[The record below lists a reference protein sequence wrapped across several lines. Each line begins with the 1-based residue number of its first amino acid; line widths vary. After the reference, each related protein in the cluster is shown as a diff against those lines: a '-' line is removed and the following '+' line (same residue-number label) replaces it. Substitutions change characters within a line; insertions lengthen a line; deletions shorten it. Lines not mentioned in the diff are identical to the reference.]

1 MSLKNIP
8 LKDTYWS
15 GNDDLINEFYI
26 PCLQNSIS
34 YDRAVGY
41 FSSSILKYISNGLY
55 QFIMNGGKI
64 RLICSA
70 ELSHRDIELI
80 KKGYDNSED
89 IFESKFSKEIDD
101 LVSDSEL
108 ANVKN
113 LAWLIKNER
122 LDIKICIK
130 SENKIST
137 LFHEK
142 FGIFKDTSG
151 DIVSYMGSI
160 NESPM
165 GWLYNEESFEVS
177 YTWEPALKPRVMQK
191 VERFERLWNNLAEG
205 VDTYS
210 FPDALRKKI
219 VKIAPSKPVDE
230 IRYTVKKPKIEFIP
244 RKCQK
249 EAFEKYSESYSCFFQ
264 MATGSGKTKASLYSF
279 KNTPK
284 WRFLLI
290 LVPNLELVEQWEKD
304 VRLFFPDAYILK
316 CSSGYNWKEKLLDII
331 EAKIPYKSIAIST
344 YDSAISRFALDKF
357 MKINPN
363 IFGIICDEAH
373 NLGSPERQ
381 KLMRLPA
388 RFRIG
393 LSATPV
399 RNFDIEGTERI
410 LEYFNNNIYKFTIK
424 DAIDEEYLVE
434 YEYYV
439 YPYDLTSDEW
449 DLYLELSKKINKCN
463 ILLNSQD
470 DTNKNKGKIEKKL
483 KNLYIKRAEIFKT
496 SKNKKKEFIN
506 IVKNITND
514 NRLLVYCDS
523 KNHLKEYANL
533 LDSLGLDYYT
543 YMGDMSKKDRAVV
556 LGNFEMGVK
565 KILLAIKCLDEGID
579 IPICDSAV
587 FVSSSSSEREFIQR
601 RGRVLRKYPGKN
613 RAYIYDFFTIPP
625 YDKYDN
631 YEVKI
636 AKELVEKEY
645 RRINIISNDAI
656 NGISVKNQLDEVLD
670 KYNLNPYRI

>member
-1 MSLKNIP
+1 MSLKNMP

-55 QFIMNGGKI
+55 QFIRNGGKI

-70 ELSHRDIELI
+70 ELSHKDIGLI
-80 KKGYDNSED
+80 KKGYDNPED
-89 IFESKFSKEIDD
+89 MFESKFSKEIDD
-101 LVSDSEL
+101 LLSDYEL
-108 ANVKN
+108 SNVKN

-142 FGIFKDTSG
+142 FGIFKDELG
-151 DIVSYMGSI
+151 NIVSYMGSI
-160 NESPM
+160 NESLM

-177 YTWEPALKPRVMQK
+177 YTWESALKPRVMHK
-191 VERFERLWNNLAEG
+191 VERFENLWNNLAEG

-219 VKIAPSKPVDE
+219 VKIAPSKPIDE
-230 IRYTVKKPKIEFIP
+230 VNYIFNPKIEFTP

-279 KNTPK
+279 KNTLK
-284 WRFLLI
+284 WKFLLI

-304 VRLFFPDAYILK
+304 VKLFFPDAYILK
-316 CSSGYNWKEKLLDII
+316 CSGEYNWKEKLLDLI

-357 MKINPN
+357 VKINPN
-363 IFGIICDEAH
+363 IFGIIYDEAH
-373 NLGSPERQ
+373 NLGSSERQ
-381 KLMRLPA
+381 KLMTLST
-388 RFRIG
+388 RFKIG

-399 RNFDIEGTERI
+399 RNFDIEGTEKI
-410 LEYFNNNIYKFTIK
+410 LGYFNNNIYKFTIK
-424 DAIDEEYLVE
+424 DAIDEGYLVE

-439 YPYDLTSDEW
+439 YPYELTSDEW
-449 DLYLELSKKINKCN
+449 DRYIELSKKINKYN

-470 DTNKNKGKIEKKL
+470 STNKNKDEIEKLL
-483 KNLYIKRAEIFKT
+483 KKLYIKRAEIFKT
-496 SKNKKKEFIN
+496 SKNKKEKFIN
-506 IVKNITND
+506 IIENISSD

-523 KNHLKEYANL
+523 KNHLKEYAKL
-533 LDSLGLDYYT
+533 LNSLNIDYYT
-543 YMGDMSKKDRAVV
+543 YTGDMSKKDRAVI
-556 LGNFEMGVK
+556 LSNFERGVK
-565 KILLAIKCLDEGID
+565 KLLLAIKCLDEGID

-587 FVSSSSSEREFIQR
+587 FISSSSSEREFIQR

-625 YDKYDN
+625 YDKNDD
-631 YEVKI
+631 YEVKT
-636 AKELVEKEY
+636 AKELVKKEY
-645 RRINIISNDAI
+645 NRINIISNDAI

-670 KYNLNPYRI
+670 KYNLNPYKI